1 MSKYYSKHTHYGYIL
16 CDKYGKIMYDK
27 NGYMMYKHIVYDK
40 EKNIISDPVWPA
52 NCELLGNMMLSD
64 EYLTYDDVIDKLI
77 YSSMRSK
84 SMSKSFLNYKLT
96 YG

>member
-16 CDKYGKIMYDK
+16 CYKYGKIMY
-27 NGYMMYKHIVYDK
+27 
-40 EKNIISDPVWPA
+40 DPVWPA

-64 EYLTYDDVIDKLI
+64 ECLTYDDVIDKLI